1 MGLCWM
7 WCAGSGR
14 PGAAAGGLN
23 GSVLPDFHGA
33 AKFGSSLSHYLELS
47 CSQRAGYA
55 LSEIYD
61 A

>member
-1 MGLCWM
+1 MGLCWTQ
-7 WCAGSGR
+7 CEGAGR

-23 GSVLPDFHGA
+23 GSVLSDFHSA